1 MMKRMPLFF
10 VALMLLTGVCLCDAA
25 SAPKQRDLYNEALLA
40 LKAGDTLAA
49 VDFLTRALN
58 AEPSDYRCYNDR
70 GVAYK
75 RMGDLDKAIADYS
88 RALEIKPD
96 YTNALNNRGVAY
108 TQQGQYEKAVQDF
121 TEALKFGE
129 MKGRL
134 HTNLGTALCKAGE
147 HAKAITEFDAAA
159 SYQPLDPGTIFL
171 LAESLEKV
179 GNHERA
185 LRTYRSVL
193 GRTTDPAAIRDLE
206 RKISRL
212 EKMVPSAN
220 ASALP
225 TSAPNA
231 PAAKTVSVHSET
243 AQTREILPAPSRKNA
258 GQPQAPAG
266 PQPQASSTSVASG
279 RESPKGLYQQ
289 SRARSLEKF
298 SPASAEIFRQGLQF
312 VEQSDPRK
320 ALIRFEDSLQL
331 EKRNKNPLGAGWS
344 LLEIGRVH
352 SKLGDHAKA
361 ANAFDE
367 ALKIFSRVKAG
378 DETIVALL
386 EAASNWKT
394 LGQADKAQSFYA
406 KAADEANARGLQ
418 NLARFIGDMAA
429 GKIPAEPVKVAAVKP
444 QRTEGDTQ
452 TSANPTGADRQK
464 VSQPATQPNR
474 QPAPTQTAAPAER
487 TAHIELKKAAPQSI
501 QTTPGKDPT
510 PSSVQQMDV
519 KPMPGPALT
528 TSNSQR
534 LADLGKGPAIWGTSG
549 KTLKLLGSTP
559 QTQEKASHL
568 SGTAAEAKSNN
579 DRPAAA
585 ETNMPQSA
593 EKPAP
598 RIVASASSK
607 QATDLSADL
616 AELRKCRDANNE
628 LGMMSVLERLADKYS
643 RQKEYGK
650 ALHAISASLAFGEKL
665 LAPKDLDAA
674 FERSGAIK
682 DHLGDRAGALEDMS
696 RALSLQRAKQ
706 GPTASANQL
715 DLRARR
721 LASGLGVD
729 YVALLNA
736 FQRLWKARAA
746 GDDQEET
753 EALYLV
759 GRLYDKA
766 DKPAQA
772 LNYYERSSASM
783 LVDKARIYEKLGKA
797 DLAQQSYDQALE
809 IFKKLDYSRYL
820 EMKKKRKNLKA
831 LSLQ

>member
-10 VALMLLTGVCLCDAA
+10 VALVLFTGVCICDAA

-40 LKAGDTLAA
+40 LKAGDTLTA

-75 RMGDLDKAIADYS
+75 RMGDLDKAIVDYS

-96 YTNALNNRGVAY
+96 YTNALNNRGVVY

-121 TEALKFGE
+121 TEALRFGE
-129 MKGRL
+129 MEGRL
-134 HTNLGTALCKAGE
+134 HMNLGTALCKAGE

-159 SYQPLDPGTIFL
+159 SFQPLDPGSTLL

-179 GNHERA
+179 GNYERA

-193 GRTTDPAAIRDLE
+193 GRATDPATVRNLE
-206 RKISRL
+206 RKISGL
-212 EKMVPSAN
+212 GKVAPSA
-220 ASALP
+220 S
-225 TSAPNA
+225 TSAVPPGTANA
-231 PAAKTVSVHSET
+231 PAAKTAPVHLET
-243 AQTREILPAPSRKNA
+243 AQTREILPALPRKNTA
-258 GQPQAPAG
+258 QTKPATG
-266 PQPQASSTSVASG
+266 PQPQASSPSDTSG
-279 RESPKGLYQQ
+279 KETLKGLDQQ
-289 SRARSLEKF
+289 SRARSLTNF
-298 SPASAEIFRQGLQF
+298 SPASAEIYRQGLQF
-312 VEQSDPRK
+312 LEQSDPRK

-367 ALKIFSRVKAG
+367 ALRIFTRIKAG
-378 DETIVALL
+378 DETILALI
-386 EAASNWKT
+386 EAASNWKS

-406 KAADEANARGLQ
+406 KAADEAKSRGLQ
-418 NLARFIGDMAA
+418 NLSGFIGDLAA
-429 GKIPAEPVKVAAVKP
+429 GKITAESVKGVAAKP
-444 QRTEGDTQ
+444 KRTEDKTQ
-452 TSANPTGADRQK
+452 TSANPAEADRQK
-464 VSQPATQPNR
+464 TSQPATQPDR
-474 QPAPTQTAAPAER
+474 QKPTGTAALEP
-487 TAHIELKKAAPQSI
+487 TVHIELKKTPPQSV
-501 QTTPGKDPT
+501 QTTPGKDQT
-510 PSSVQQMDV
+510 SASVQHKDT
-519 KPMPGPALT
+519 KPDPGPTLT
-528 TSNSQR
+528 NPNSQR

-549 KTLKLLGSTP
+549 KTLKLLGSRP

-568 SGTAAEAKSNN
+568 YGTSVEGKSNY
-579 DRPAAA
+579 DRPPAAQ
-585 ETNMPQSA
+585 TNMQRTAEKLSPQSVA
-593 EKPAP
+593 SVSSKPA
-598 RIVASASSK
+598 
-607 QATDLSADL
+607 TELSADL

-628 LGMMSVLERLADKYS
+628 LCMMSVLERLADKYS
-643 RQKEYGK
+643 KQKEYGK
-650 ALHAISASLAFGEKL
+650 ALHAISATLAFKEKL

-674 FERSGAIK
+674 FERSAVIK
-682 DHLGDRAGALEDMS
+682 EQLGDRAGALEDLS
-696 RALSLQRAKQ
+696 RALSLQLVKQ

-715 DLRARR
+715 ELRARR

-729 YVALLNA
+729 YVALLSA
-736 FQRLWKARAA
+736 FQRLWKARGA

-753 EALYLV
+753 EALYLI

-783 LVDKARIYEKLGKA
+783 LADKARVYEKIGQA
-797 DLAQQSYDQALE
+797 DLAQKSYDQALE